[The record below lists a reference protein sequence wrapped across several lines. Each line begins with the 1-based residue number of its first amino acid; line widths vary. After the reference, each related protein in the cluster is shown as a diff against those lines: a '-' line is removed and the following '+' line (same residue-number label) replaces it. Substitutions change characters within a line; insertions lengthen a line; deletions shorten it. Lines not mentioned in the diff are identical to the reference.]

1 MIDSAL
7 TAWPAMELRKCFA
20 FCGPAHPDAIAAS
33 ALALADREGLEAVTI
48 RRLAQ
53 DHQVTPMALYR
64 HFQDKDALID
74 GMAERLLASIR
85 LPEADSGSWDAQMQR
100 LLQAFVDALR
110 AHPSI
115 AGLVV
120 TRILSSDPGLDLA
133 ERVLA
138 LLRAAD
144 FTPEQAAEA
153 GTYALCSLAAW
164 VATERGPDLEPE
176 ARDAALRLWKATL
189 SALSPRQYPNI
200 IDAAG
205 TLAHGA
211 ADRAFYQL
219 GITLVVA
226 GMRALRPDD

>member
-1 MIDSAL
+1 MPAKNTSMSATPARAARPRL
-7 TAWPAMELRKCFA
+7 T
-20 FCGPAHPDAIAAS
+20 PDAIAAS

-64 HFQDKDALID
+64 HFRDKDALID
-74 GMAERLLASIR
+74 GMAERLLASIC
-85 LPEADSGSWDAQMQR
+85 LPEAGSGPWHARMHR

-120 TRILSSDPGLDLA
+120 TRMLSSDPGLVLA

-138 LLRAAD
+138 LLHTAG
-144 FTPEQAAEA
+144 FTPEQAAEI

-164 VATERGPDLEPE
+164 VATERGPDLDPE
-176 ARDAALRLWKATL
+176 ARDAALRLRKATL
-189 SALSPRQYPNI
+189 NALSPRQYPNI
-200 IDAAG
+200 IDAAD

-211 ADRAFYQL
+211 DDRAFYRL
-219 GITLVVA
+219 GIALVVA
-226 GMRALRPDD
+226 GMRALQPGD